1 MILKCKVLK
10 HNAEV
15 DSFTTIR
22 SEAGT
27 TPTSENFPIS
37 LLPLLA

>member
-1 MILKCKVLK
+1 MILKCNVLK
-10 HNAEV
+10 HNTEV

-22 SEAGT
+22 SKAGT
-27 TPTSENFPIS
+27 TPTFENFPIA